1 VLPFCDKIIYFLNDF
16 ITTRI
21 FLLYNVY
28 GEKHSNILFSCKVK
42 MGIQSMTWSYLRK
55 NISSF
60 SLVLVLCISAG
71 IGFTGSLDLSIDGAS
86 AQTGGH
92 VPGSFSGNQSDS
104 EFWRA
109 IKGGVSGRV
118 SIPDKQAGQ
127 LVQADGDN
135 WRLVKNG
142 ALSIFGG
149 VLIFSV
155 VLILALFYLIRG
167 KIEVES
173 GMSGNT
179 IERFNG
185 LERVTH
191 WLTASSLIALAFT
204 GLNILYG
211 KFIIMPIFGS
221 EIFSTVTSYGKLVHN
236 YIGFAFILGIVMM
249 FILWFRHNIPNRA
262 DLSWLAVGGGMF
274 SKGVHPPAKRFNA
287 GQKLIFWAVILGGA
301 SLSVS
306 GLALIFPFEM
316 PIWAG
321 TFNLMNMVGLSLPT
335 NLTALQETQL
345 SVLWHSFSAMVMIA
359 IIIGHIYIGSVGM
372 EGAIEAVGSGQVD
385 INWAREHHNLWL
397 DEVENKKI

>member
-1 VLPFCDKIIYFLNDF
+1 M
-16 ITTRI
+16 
-21 FLLYNVY
+21 
-28 GEKHSNILFSCKVK
+28 LFAYRFK
-42 MGIQSMTWSYLRK
+42 MGILSMKWSHLRK

-60 SLVLVLCISAG
+60 TLVLVLSMSAG
-71 IGFTGSLDLSIDGAS
+71 IGFTGSLDLSVDEAS
-86 AQTGGH
+86 AQTGGN

-104 EFWRA
+104 EIWRA
-109 IKGGVSGRV
+109 IKGGINGRV

-127 LVQADGDN
+127 LVQSDGDN

-142 ALSIFGG
+142 VLSSFGG
-149 VLIFSV
+149 VLIFAV

-191 WLTASSLIALAFT
+191 WLTASSFIALAFT

-211 KFIIMPIFGS
+211 KFIILPIFGS
-221 EIFSTVTSYGKLVHN
+221 EIFSIITSYGKLVHN
-236 YIGFAFILGIVMM
+236 YIGFPFMLGIAMM
-249 FILWFRHNIPNRA
+249 FILWVRHNIPNRA

-287 GQKLIFWAVILGGA
+287 GQKIIFWAVILGGA

-321 TFNLMNMVGLSLPT
+321 TFNIMNMVGIPLPE

-385 INWAREHHNLWL
+385 INWAQEHHNLWL
-397 DEVENKKI
+397 EEVENKK